1 MGKTTALRA
10 WMGLGFA
17 VGLAFGPLFARA
29 DEGSSVEWR
38 SSGSRLGL
46 DPDKVQL
53 RIGCG
58 ASLLP
63 CRTEAEALAARNTP
77 DALRWSLELGTP
89 REGLAAS
96 RGFPPVRQGLNMSLV
111 GRKPLFGSSFSVYG
125 RLGTTYS
132 SFDPAVAVGY
142 GPGPAD
148 SAYGLAYGAGL
159 SMDVTQHLSASF
171 GFDGRDLRLGN
182 TGARD
187 PVRSTSLGLQY
198 RY

>member
-1 MGKTTALRA
+1 MGTTRTLGA
-10 WMGLGFA
+10 WMGVGAVIASLGFGQA
-17 VGLAFGPLFARA
+17 LAQSGVGSA
-29 DEGSSVEWR
+29 VEWR
-38 SSGSRLGL
+38 ATSGRLGL

-63 CRTEAEALAARNTP
+63 CRTEAQALAAHAP
-77 DALRWSLELGTP
+77 QALRWSLELDTP
-89 REGLAAS
+89 SQGMASS
-96 RGFPPVRQGLNMSLV
+96 RGFPAVRQGLNMSLV

-125 RLGTTYS
+125 KLGTAYS
-132 SFDPAVAVGY
+132 FFDPTVAVGY

-148 SAYGLAYGAGL
+148 GGYGLAFGAGL
-159 SMDVTQHLSASF
+159 SMDVTRRLSASL
-171 GFDGRDLRLGN
+171 GLDSRDLRLGN

-187 PVRSTSLGLQY
+187 SVRSTSLGLQY